1 MCLRW
6 HCGLEIM
13 ASIETVVQNADV
25 EMPDDSKPDST
36 AEVKEEPGTS
46 PPIHSKFRLI
56 NSTEFLSPFSQQ
68 TLKRD
73 DSYLVFTFYKNRR
86 IF

>member
-1 MCLRW
+1 
-6 HCGLEIM
+6 M

-46 PPIHSKFRLI
+46 PSIHSKFRLI
-56 NSTEFLSPFSQQ
+56 NNKVFVAIL
-68 TLKRD
+68 LADIKKR
-73 DSYLVFTFYKNRR
+73 
-86 IF
+86 